1 MDNQPDTTTETYTA
15 AGHELMAKLRRVTEA
30 TRAIKDNAPTLH
42 KNGGRP
48 FINGKEKPE
57 ITLSVARAEAM
68 KRLDVAA
75 ERALEHLTNCF
86 THTSQSNT
94 ERK

>member
-30 TRAIKDNAPTLH
+30 TRAVKDTAPTLH

-48 FINGKEKPE
+48 FINSKEKPE
-57 ITLSVARAEAM
+57 ITLAVARAEAM
-68 KRLDVAA
+68 KRLDIAA

-86 THTSQSNT
+86 THTTQNQP

>member
-1 MDNQPDTTTETYTA
+1 MDNQIDTTTETYTA

-30 TRAIKDNAPTLH
+30 TRAVRDNAPTLH

-48 FINGKEKPE
+48 FVNGKEKPE
-57 ITLSVARAEAM
+57 ITLAVARAEAM
-68 KRLDVAA
+68 KRLDIAA

-86 THTSQSNT
+86 TNTSQNQS

>member
-1 MDNQPDTTTETYTA
+1 MDNQIDTTTETYTT
-15 AGHELMAKLRRVTEA
+15 AGHELMAKLRRVTEV
-30 TRAIKDNAPTLH
+30 TRAVRDNAPTLH

-86 THTSQSNT
+86 ANTSQNQP